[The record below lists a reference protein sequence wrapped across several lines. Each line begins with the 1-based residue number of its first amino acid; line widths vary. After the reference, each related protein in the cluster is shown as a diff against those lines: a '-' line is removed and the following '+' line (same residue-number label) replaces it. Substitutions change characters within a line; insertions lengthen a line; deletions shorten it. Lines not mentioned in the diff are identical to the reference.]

1 MLRSFELAASCRKPI
16 IGCVQFSTGLARQSR
31 CFELQARDAAMTKK
45 KIFEIINNNPI
56 FYLATC
62 EENEPRV
69 RGMRV
74 YRADEKGI
82 IFNTSTAKEL
92 HEQLLKNPMVEL
104 CFYDETEG
112 IQIRIRGE
120 VEPFDDQAIKDE
132 IVEKM
137 PALKPLILGEGEKKL
152 AVYRLARGKVK
163 VWKIDPD
170 FAPRIMAGDE
180 LTSVWMALCGD

>member
-1 MLRSFELAASCRKPI
+1 VL
-16 IGCVQFSTGLARQSR
+16 FSNGFACQSR
-31 CFELQARDAAMTKK
+31 CFALRVKDTIMTKE
-45 KIFEIINNNPI
+45 KIFEIINDNPI

-62 EENEPRV
+62 EENRPRV

-74 YRADEKGI
+74 YRADENGI

-92 HEQLLKNPMVEL
+92 HRQLFKNPSVEL
-104 CFYDETEG
+104 CFYDDKEG

-120 VEPFDDQAIKDE
+120 VELLDDQSIKNE